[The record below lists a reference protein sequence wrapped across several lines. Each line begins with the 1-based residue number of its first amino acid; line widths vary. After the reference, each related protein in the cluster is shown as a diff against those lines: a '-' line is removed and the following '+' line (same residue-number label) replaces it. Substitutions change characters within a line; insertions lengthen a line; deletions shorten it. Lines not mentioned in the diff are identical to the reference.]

1 MAVDG
6 PPRVG
11 ALFGCVPF
19 TSRLL
24 FGLILFW
31 IEGPRVVNF
40 IFFST
45 LLTCVSSSSQIRGFV
60 EGIKIYN
67 SGVCFDIIY
76 VSYGKIC
83 VL

>member
-11 ALFGCVPF
+11 ALFGCVPS

-40 IFFST
+40 FFLAHCSRAFRV
-45 LLTCVSSSSQIRGFV
+45 LLKSAVSLKVSKFI
-60 EGIKIYN
+60 